1 MVLQST
7 TEKAKR
13 SDLVT
18 VIRVQMKQEAQ
29 LLQRDRATLL
39 VIEYFA
45 KSLKVIRNDTVQQG
59 VCKSLL
65 VFHMSVYHTDS
76 ENNIVTLKFGL
87 EVTED
92 HSNWYISKA

>member
-59 VCKSLL
+59 VCKLLL